1 MTASQDAGLGAP
13 GDELTVPDRA
23 CGWLTLYV
31 AGASELSV
39 RAIAHARALCDV
51 KLGGRYRLAVVDV
64 HDDPAAVLSS
74 RVMVVPTLVKSLP
87 LPERRLVG
95 DLSDTEKVLQALELS
110 VGNAIGPEA

>member
-1 MTASQDAGLGAP
+1 MTASQDAMPGAL
-13 GDELTVPDRA
+13 GDELTDPDLAYGR
-23 CGWLTLYV
+23 LTLYV

-64 HDDPAAVLSS
+64 HDDPAAVLTS

-110 VGNAIGPEA
+110 AGNVVLPEA